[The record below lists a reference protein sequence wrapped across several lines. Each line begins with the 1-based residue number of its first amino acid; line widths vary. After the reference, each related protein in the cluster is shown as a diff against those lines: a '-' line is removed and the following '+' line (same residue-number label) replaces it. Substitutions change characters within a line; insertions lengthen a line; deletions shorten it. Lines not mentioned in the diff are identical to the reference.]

1 MKRKVLPLV
10 SIVILLA
17 SCSYFSLCGYDGR
30 VFDISEIIDL
40 EKGDIIKYTNGND
53 TLSFNVISP
62 ESDSP
67 NYLTDQQGDYIISA
81 RFNEDDSCIGY
92 IRTSFIGPVYQT
104 TEHLMINLDKKES
117 HETDHYQK
125 NIVKYFQDYNFN
137 GKYYRD
143 VFEVIQDTIN
153 EPEIIKVPYMLRA
166 IPGGILKFYDSD
178 TKQMWEL
185 IN

>member
-1 MKRKVLPLV
+1 MRNFLNFSIIWIILFASPALGDVKVNLT
-10 SIVILLA
+10 
-17 SCSYFSLCGYDGR
+17 CGWIAYD
-30 VFDISEIIDL
+30 
-40 EKGDIIKYTNGND
+40 YN
-53 TLSFNVISP
+53 
-62 ESDSP
+62 
-67 NYLTDQQGDYIISA
+67 
-81 RFNEDDSCIGY
+81 
-92 IRTSFIGPVYQT
+92 
-104 TEHLMINLDKKES
+104 TETFHINLDKKES

-125 NIVKYFQDYNFN
+125 NIVKYFKDYNFN